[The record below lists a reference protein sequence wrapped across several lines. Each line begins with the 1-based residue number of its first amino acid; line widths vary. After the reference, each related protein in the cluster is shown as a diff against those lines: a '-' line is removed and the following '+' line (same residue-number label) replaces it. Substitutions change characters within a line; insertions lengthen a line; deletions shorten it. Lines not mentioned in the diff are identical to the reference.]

1 MTTKKEPVIVDEE
14 RIIVGS
20 KKWGAAP
27 ASSGISEEG

>member
-20 KKWGAAP
+20 KKWGAA
-27 ASSGISEEG
+27 SSGISEEG